1 MPEVFNILQLVF
13 RPSEKMLES
22 TPAPLR
28 PARKYA
34 KIQSAVQV
42 YICQKYEFEH
52 MFKILIHNM
61 MC

>member
-1 MPEVFNILQLVF
+1 
-13 RPSEKMLES
+13 MLES

-52 MFKILIHNM
+52 MFKNSNQKM

>member
-1 MPEVFNILQLVF
+1 
-13 RPSEKMLES
+13 MLES